1 MEMNLLKG
9 WETLEDLKCTYKLI
23 ASAFKKPVLDMNNWP
38 NEWHSDDVFE
48 NPKSNAELFVNNIIK
63 NEKNFGA
70 EKLAFTLA
78 AAWTLKAGAHVRVDV
93 FYRSASPRMRGIV
106 DLLGTLFLLLPMA
119 GLILWIS
126 VPYAM
131 RAWAIFERSQE
142 TSGLPLVFLL
152 KSAIPLFAVLVIM
165 QGVAEAAR
173 AAVAIFGA
181 AKRER

>member
-1 MEMNLLKG
+1 MLRLADRIDRISSTIGRAAAWLVLVVVVVQFAVVLLRYG
-9 WETLEDLKCTYKLI
+9 
-23 ASAFKKPVLDMNNWP
+23 
-38 NEWHSDDVFE
+38 
-48 NPKSNAELFVNNIIK
+48 
-63 NEKNFGA
+63 FGIGSIRLQESVVYA
-70 EKLAFTLA
+70 HALAFMLA

-93 FYRSASPRMRGIV
+93 FYRGASPRTRALV
-106 DLLGTLFLLLPMA
+106 DLFGTLVLLLPMT
-119 GLILWIS
+119 GLILWMS

-152 KSAIPLFAVLVIM
+152 KSTIPLFAVLVIM

-173 AAVAIFGA
+173 AAVVVFGV

>member
-1 MEMNLLKG
+1 MLRLAHRIDRISSTIGRAAAWLILVVVVFQFAVVLLRYG
-9 WETLEDLKCTYKLI
+9 
-23 ASAFKKPVLDMNNWP
+23 
-38 NEWHSDDVFE
+38 
-48 NPKSNAELFVNNIIK
+48 
-63 NEKNFGA
+63 FGIGSIRLPESVVYA
-70 EKLAFTLA
+70 HALAFTLA

>member
-1 MEMNLLKG
+1 MLRLAHRIDRISSTIGHAAAWLILVVVVFQFAVVLLRYG
-9 WETLEDLKCTYKLI
+9 
-23 ASAFKKPVLDMNNWP
+23 
-38 NEWHSDDVFE
+38 
-48 NPKSNAELFVNNIIK
+48 
-63 NEKNFGA
+63 FGIGSIRLQESVVYA
-70 EKLAFTLA
+70 HALAFTLA